1 MCIQIDPLRNVRFK
15 NYLLTAALGLPCC
28 SRAFSSF
35 DVWQLLLV
43 VFGLLI
49 LVASLVERGLQGQ
62 QAPGV
67 VRQGFSCPSTMW
79 DLPRPGIEPMSLASA
94 GGFSS
99 TIPPWEV
106 LTCVR

>member
-1 MCIQIDPLRNVRFK
+1 MCIQIDPLRNVCFK

-35 DVWQLLLV
+35 DAWQLLLV

-49 LVASLVERGLQGQ
+49 LVASLVERGLQGR

-67 VRQGFSCPSTMW
+67 VMQGLSCPSTMW
-79 DLPRPGIEPMSLASA
+79 DLPGPGIEPMSLASA